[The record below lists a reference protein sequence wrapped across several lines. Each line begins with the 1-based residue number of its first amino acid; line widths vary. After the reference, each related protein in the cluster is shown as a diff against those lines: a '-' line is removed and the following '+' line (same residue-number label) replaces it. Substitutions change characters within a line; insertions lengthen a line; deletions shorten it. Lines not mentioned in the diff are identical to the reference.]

1 MDIARVIPVIET
13 TLLRRGDG
21 SEADPMR
28 IVTQYW
34 SVDGEFLAERDPVV
48 KEMAD
53 HFNKLNEFASGE
65 ITDLKDNVA
74 TKARHI
80 GEQAAEIDRLRAQL
94 HGMQDGSLVRDLA
107 AHCGAGIGELEEQIK
122 ISR

>member
-48 KEMAD
+48 HSK
-53 HFNKLNEFASGE
+53 
-65 ITDLKDNVA
+65 
-74 TKARHI
+74 
-80 GEQAAEIDRLRAQL
+80 
-94 HGMQDGSLVRDLA
+94 
-107 AHCGAGIGELEEQIK
+107 GELEL
-122 ISR
+122 